1 MTTIQQNL
9 AAALSSSSS
18 SSSSSSRKTPL
29 STNSTTPRAAFSAG
43 RRGGH
48 FVAGAG
54 RKGASVLVRCAS
66 RNPEKKRGEKA
77 LQNKAVSEPP
87 SGRQSDLT
95 PAFISPQQ
103 FTEMHL
109 STTQMKNLA
118 SQRPTDTTFESQ
130 FAADEPRKGAD
141 ILVEALEREGV
152 DCVFA
157 YPGGAS
163 MEIHQALTRSKTGIR
178 NVLCRHEQGEV
189 FAAEGYGKA
198 TGKVGVCIATSGP
211 GATNLVTGLAD
222 ALLDSVPM
230 VAITGQVPRAMIG
243 TDAFQETPIVEITRQ
258 ITKHNYLVMNVE
270 EIPRIIREAFFLA
283 SSGRPG
289 PVLVDIPKDVQQQ
302 MSVPYWSPKVSLNG
316 YLSRL
321 PVPPSSPQIE
331 QVIEMIKKAK
341 KPVIYSGGGC
351 LDAADELTQFA
362 RATGIPI
369 CSTLMGLGAFPES
382 DDLSLRML
390 GMHGAVYANYAIDNA
405 DLMLAFGVRFDDRV
419 TGKLDAFASRASI
432 VHVDIDPAEIGK
444 NKKPHCSIFSNIKPA
459 LKILNEKLNRETNL
473 PDFSDWRN
481 EVNEQRK
488 LHPFPMPDL
497 QNDEISPQAAIQLL
511 HEVTKGEAIISTG
524 VGQHQMWAAQHYL
537 FDEPR
542 NWLSSGGLGSMGFG
556 LPSAIGAAAA
566 RPDKVVVDIDGDG
579 SFVMN
584 IQELATLHAEQLP
597 VKCFVLNNQY
607 LGMVVQW
614 EDRFYKS
621 NRGHTYLGSPDHEE
635 YHETKDESMIFPDF
649 VTIAK
654 GFRVPAERVTKMSE
668 LRGAIERMVNT
679 PGPYL
684 LDIMVPHQEHVLPMV
699 PGGGTFKDTITSGDG
714 RTASDLGKRMDG
726 L

>member
-1 MTTIQQNL
+1 VVLDIKMSAQIMQMIKMSTGSITNRTQ
-9 AAALSSSSS
+9 SRDKK
-18 SSSSSSRKTPL
+18 SSRRRSRLNGLCTASK
-29 STNSTTPRAAFSAG
+29 STAS
-43 RRGGH
+43 
-48 FVAGAG
+48 
-54 RKGASVLVRCAS
+54 ASVAVKERS
-66 RNPEKKRGEKA
+66 RRFRSFMNR
-77 LQNKAVSEPP
+77 AVSEPQQ
-87 SGRQSDLT
+87 SGKQSSFNNDIQSNRG
-95 PAFISPQQ
+95 FISAQQ
-103 FTEMHL
+103 FTEINM
-109 STTQMKNLA
+109 STTQMVQLA
-118 SQRPTDTTFESQ
+118 SQRATDNTFQSR

-141 ILVEALEREGV
+141 VLVEALEREGV
-152 DCVFA
+152 ECVFA

-163 MEIHQALTRSKTGIR
+163 MEIHQALTRSVTGIR

-283 SSGRPG
+283 NSGRPG

-302 MSVPYWSPKVSLNG
+302 MCVPYWQPKVSLNG

-321 PVPPSSPQIE
+321 PIPPSNAQIE
-331 QVIEMIKKAK
+331 QVLDLIKKSK
-341 KPVIYSGGGC
+341 KPIIYSGGGC
-351 LDAADELTQFA
+351 LDASQELTDFA
-362 RATGIPI
+362 RALGIPV

-382 DDLSLRML
+382 DKLSLNML

-419 TGKLDAFASRASI
+419 TGKLEAFASRASI
-432 VHVDIDPAEIGK
+432 VHIDIDPAEIGK
-444 NKKPHCSIFSNIKPA
+444 NKKPFCSIFSNIKPA
-459 LKILNEKLNRETNL
+459 LKMLNEQINKKNDNKM
-473 PDFSDWRN
+473 PDFSEWRK
-481 EVNEQRK
+481 EIDVQRK
-488 LHPFPMPDL
+488 RHPFPVPEL
-497 QNDEISPQAAIQLL
+497 SNDEISPQAAIKLL
-511 HEVTKGEAIISTG
+511 HEVTNGEAIISTG

-556 LPSAIGAAAA
+556 LPAAIGAAAA
-566 RPDKVVVDIDGDG
+566 RPDKCVIDIDGDG

-584 IQELATLHAEQLP
+584 IQELATLHAERLP
-597 VKCFVLNNQY
+597 VKCFILNNQY

-621 NRGHTYLGSPDHEE
+621 NRGHTYLGSPDHGE
-635 YHETKDESMIFPDF
+635 YHETKDESLIFPDF

-654 GFRVPAERVTKMSE
+654 GFRVPAERVTKMSQ
-668 LRGAIERMVNT
+668 LKAAIERMVNT
-679 PGPYL
+679 DGPYL

-699 PGGGTFKDTITSGDG
+699 PGGGSFKDTITTGDG
-714 RTASDLGKRMDG
+714 RTQSDLGKKMDG

>member
-1 MTTIQQNL
+1 MTTTLIHC
-9 AAALSSSSS
+9 AAA
-18 SSSSSSRKTPL
+18 TTNT
-29 STNSTTPRAAFSAG
+29 TNSTKMMTGSKGLLASKDSRT
-43 RRGGH
+43 RIKVVK
-48 FVAGAG
+48 VASYYGG
-54 RKGASVLVRCAS
+54 RKGAFRCNAK
-66 RNPEKKRGEKA
+66 NPSDGGKGGKNGAGEKKLRGAKA

-87 SGRQSDLT
+87 SSQGRQSDLT
-95 PAFISPQQ
+95 PAFISPSQ
-103 FTEMHL
+103 FTEMQL
-109 STTQMKNLA
+109 STSQMKNLA
-118 SQRPTDTTFESQ
+118 SQRPTDQTFVSQ

-163 MEIHQALTRSKTGIR
+163 MEIHQALTRSTTGIR

-198 TGKVGVCIATSGP
+198 TGKIGVCIATSGP

-283 SSGRPG
+283 ASGRPG

-321 PVPPSSPQIE
+321 PIPPSSPQID
-331 QVIEMIKKAK
+331 QVMEMIKNAK

-351 LDAADELTQFA
+351 LDASDELTQFA
-362 RATGIPI
+362 KQAGIPI

-459 LKILNEKLNRETNL
+459 LRLLNEKMSRETNL
-473 PDFSDWRN
+473 PDFSAWRN
-481 EVNEQRK
+481 ECNEQKK
-488 LHPFPMPDL
+488 LHPFPMPNL

-511 HEVTKGEAIISTG
+511 YEVTNGEAVISTG

-556 LPSAIGAAAA
+556 LPAAIGAAAA

-579 SFVMN
+579 SVRHEHSRVGDVARRAVAGQM
-584 IQELATLHAEQLP
+584 LHFEQP
-597 VKCFVLNNQY
+597 
-607 LGMVVQW
+607 
-614 EDRFYKS
+614 
-621 NRGHTYLGSPDHEE
+621 
-635 YHETKDESMIFPDF
+635 IF
-649 VTIAK
+649 
-654 GFRVPAERVTKMSE
+654 R
-668 LRGAIERMVNT
+668 
-679 PGPYL
+679 
-684 LDIMVPHQEHVLPMV
+684 H
-699 PGGGTFKDTITSGDG
+699 G
-714 RTASDLGKRMDG
+714 RTMGGPIL
-726 L
+726 